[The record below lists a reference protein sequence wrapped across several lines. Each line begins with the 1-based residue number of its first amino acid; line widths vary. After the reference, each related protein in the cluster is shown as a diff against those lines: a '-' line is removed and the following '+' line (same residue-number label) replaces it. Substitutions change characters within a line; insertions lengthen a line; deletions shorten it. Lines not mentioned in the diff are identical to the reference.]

1 MEAYPMLHEMKVSG
15 LTIDPASN
23 SPIVLLKSVQG
34 DHAVPIW
41 IGILEATAI
50 ATELE
55 NVRFARPMTHDL
67 FKNFIDKLEVKIS
80 KVEVCDLKDN
90 TFFAQIYFSFD
101 DHSYNIDARPSDAI
115 ALALRAGCPIFVDD
129 IVIQKS
135 KQLDEEPEAW
145 DKTEEG
151 MKWKEYLE
159 KLSPDD
165 FGKYKM

>member
-1 MEAYPMLHEMKVSG
+1 MLHEMKVSG
-15 LTIDPASN
+15 LTIDPVSN
-23 SPIVLLKSVQG
+23 APIVILKSVEG
-34 DHAVPIW
+34 DRALPIW

-67 FKNFIDKLEVKIS
+67 FKNFMDMVKINVS
-80 KVEVCDLKDN
+80 KVEVCDLRDN
-90 TFFAQIYFSFD
+90 TFFARIHFSFD
-101 DHSYNIDARPSDAI
+101 GNSYNIDSRPSDAI

-129 IVIQKS
+129 AVLQKS
-135 KQLDEEPEAW
+135 KDLDGEPEAW
-145 DKTEEG
+145 DKSEEG
-151 MKWKEYLE
+151 LKWKDYLE